1 MDRRRTAPSLLAAL
15 SGALYAI
22 ALPPLGVDALGWVA
36 FAPLFVAVAAVRPGR
51 AFGLGMLWFLVGSF
65 GFASAMPHL
74 ISTYFD
80 VPWAVGAAAFL
91 GLTIAFGP
99 LYGCYA
105 AWISWLAGRGAANPL
120 LAAAGLGTV
129 EWARTSAGS
138 IFGWALAAHTQT
150 PGSVVLQSADIGG
163 AYLPG
168 MVLTASA
175 FAIASWFSPSLLPH
189 RRGAWNVGI
198 GLTVIAALAYGGV
211 VRPAEPVSEDGLRV
225 AIVQGGI
232 PHEARW
238 QPEGAGEDLD
248 HYLDLTEETELFE
261 PDLVVWPE
269 YAIAFNLRPRSE
281 ERARLF
287 DVTANGGPD
296 LLFGA
301 PYHRGLSPL
310 ILQNSA
316 FLLHDGKLAGRYDK
330 NELLPFAERSPLP
343 AWVTSD
349 RTQFTP
355 GRKASPIATSDIPVG
370 IFLCSEGLR
379 PGMARRVT
387 ANGATVLAN
396 LSNDSW
402 LGTRAAARM
411 QLRSTALRAI
421 ENRRYLLR
429 ATGSGKSA
437 LIGPD
442 GRVLVSSE
450 YGAQDTLFG
459 VVEARTGRTFY
470 NQHGDVLAV
479 LALVLA
485 GLGSLRAIRRG
496 PATSAAVRR

>member
-1 MDRRRTAPSLLAAL
+1 MSGRRTAPFLLTAL

-22 ALPPLGVDALGWVA
+22 ALPPFGVDVFGWVA

-51 AFGLGMLWFLVGSF
+51 AFGLGMLWFLVASF
-65 GFASAMPHL
+65 GFASPMPHL
-74 ISTYFD
+74 ISAYFD
-80 VPWAVGAAAFL
+80 VPWSVGAIVFL
-91 GLTIAFGP
+91 GLTIVFGP
-99 LYGCYA
+99 LYGAYA
-105 AWISWLAGRGAANPL
+105 AWVSWLAEHRAANPL
-120 LAAAGLGTV
+120 VAAAGLATV
-129 EWARTSAGS
+129 EWTRTSAGS

-150 PGSVVLQSADIGG
+150 PGSLVLQSADIGG

-168 MVLTASA
+168 MVLTAAA
-175 FAIASWFSPSLLPH
+175 FAIASWFSPALLAE
-189 RRGAWNVGI
+189 RKGLWNVGV
-198 GLTVIAALAYGGV
+198 GLTVIAALAYGGIA
-211 VRPAEPVSEDGLRV
+211 RPAEPASEDGLRV

-269 YAIAFNLRPRSE
+269 YAIAFNVRPRSE

-287 DVTANGGPD
+287 EVTADGGPD
-296 LLFGA
+296 LLLGA
-301 PYHRGLSPL
+301 PYHRGLSPP

-330 NELLPFAERSPLP
+330 NELLPFAERSPWP
-343 AWVTSD
+343 GWITFD
-349 RTQFTP
+349 RTQYTP
-355 GRKASPIATSDIPVG
+355 GRNASPITTSDISVG

-387 ANGATVLAN
+387 ANGATLLAN

-402 LGTRAAARM
+402 LGTHAAARM

-442 GRVLVSSE
+442 GGVLVSSE
-450 YGAQDTLFG
+450 YGAPDTLFG
-459 VVEARTGRTFY
+459 VVEARTGRTLY
-470 NQHGDVLAV
+470 NRHGDMLAV

-485 GLGSLRAIRRG
+485 GLGSLRARRRR
-496 PATSAAVRR
+496 PARSTEVQA